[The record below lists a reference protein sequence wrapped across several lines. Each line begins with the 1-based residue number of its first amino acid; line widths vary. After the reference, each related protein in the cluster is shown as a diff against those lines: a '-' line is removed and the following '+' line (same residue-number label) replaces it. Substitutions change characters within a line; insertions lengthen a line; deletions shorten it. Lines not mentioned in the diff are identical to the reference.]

1 MRSWLRIKPSIKSQ
15 RGLYP
20 HTSSMEFVK
29 GQSREETPGSS
40 FLAGGEPRGA
50 GTVQIASIGSS
61 GADMTS
67 PRFSHGA
74 VLCHDSI
81 SSIRSRVNLTR
92 RMSAENNEMS
102 PASFGKGDRLETRSE
117 EMDIRTSR
125 TGYDRNAASR
135 SPVAA
140 SAAETQF
147 HAGTRDM
154 GQCRDFPHVSK
165 AVAGPVF
172 SWFSLNNPPV
182 KRQFR
187 SVGFELFHNTGAL
200 RFNQWCC
207 LAS

>member
-1 MRSWLRIKPSIKSQ
+1 MGRYYAMIRYHLSVAGS
-15 RGLYP
+15 
-20 HTSSMEFVK
+20 T
-29 GQSREETPGSS
+29 SREECLRKTM
-40 FLAGGEPRGA
+40 
-50 GTVQIASIGSS
+50 I
-61 GADMTS
+61 
-67 PRFSHGA
+67 
-74 VLCHDSI
+74 
-81 SSIRSRVNLTR
+81 
-92 RMSAENNEMS
+92 MS

-135 SPVAA
+135 APVAA